1 MKKTVISVLILCA
14 CLLLSSCGKKN
25 TASGTNNISNMSAV
39 TEISTDDMDF
49 EFSNKD
55 TTYDYDES
63 EAKTVA
69 DSEKAV
75 KITAEGTYV
84 VSGEHESITVS
95 APDTAKVR
103 IILKNTTVSNTSGPA
118 IYIESADKVFIT
130 ACEGTVNTLSD
141 GTSYTGDFKDT
152 NIDGAIFSKA
162 DLTLNGEGTLNI
174 TGNCK
179 CGVVSKDDLIICG
192 LNLTVKSTG
201 CALEGKDCVK
211 IKDAAITVSAG
222 GDGIRSTNTEKSN
235 KGFVYIETGNI
246 DITSGND
253 GIQAATVLK
262 AANGSIKITA
272 GGGAAD
278 TKQNSGGRNMPGFG
292 GNTQTT
298 DDEESTK
305 GLKAGSL
312 ILIDEGDFEV
322 SSKDDSFHSN
332 GDIEIN
338 GGSFTAAAGDDG
350 FHADNNLII
359 NGGSITVS
367 QSYEGLE
374 GQKVTVTG
382 GNIDITASDDGINAA
397 GSSSSSSTGG
407 RPGNSDSNALITI
420 GGGYIVVNASG
431 DGIDSNGN
439 VVISGGTVLVSGP
452 TDNGNGTFDYD
463 GEATVSGGTLLV
475 SGPTDNGNGA
485 FDYGGEA
492 TVSGGTVIL
501 CGSSGMAQGFS
512 DKSEQA
518 SFMYT
523 LDSSASAGSS
533 VALTDEKGNV
543 LASFIPAKQYN
554 NVVIST
560 PSLKSGSSYKLLIGG
575 TVSGAD
581 KNGFA
586 SSGSVSSAAQTL
598 DVKLTGITTTFGSG
612 GMSGGNMGGGNKG
625 RFGGGQA
632 PDMNGGAP
640 GDTNGDNGGTPPD
653 KPNGRMNNSQ

>member
-103 IILKNTTVSNTSGPA
+103 IILKNATVSNTSGPA
-118 IYIESADKVFIT
+118 IYIEKADKVFIT

-152 NIDGAIFSKA
+152 NVDGAIFSKT

-192 LNLTVKSTG
+192 LSLTVKSTG

-211 IKDAAITVSAG
+211 IKDAVITVSAG

-292 GNTQTT
+292 GKTQTT

-312 ILIDEGDFEV
+312 ILIDEGSFEV

-367 QSYEGLE
+367 RSYEGLE

-382 GNIDITASDDGINAA
+382 GDIDITASDDGINAA
-397 GSSSSSSTGG
+397 SSSSSSSTGG

-439 VVISGGTVLVSGP
+439 VVISGGT
-452 TDNGNGTFDYD
+452 
-463 GEATVSGGTLLV
+463 LLV

-485 FDYGGEA
+485 FDYDGEA

-512 DKSEQA
+512 DKSEQT
-518 SFMYT
+518 SFMYS

-560 PSLKSGSSYKLLIGG
+560 PSLKSGSSYKLVIGG

-598 DVKLTGITTTFGSG
+598 DIKLTGTTTTIGSG

>member
-49 EFSNKD
+49 EFSNND

-69 DSEKAV
+69 DSEKTV

-103 IILKNTTVSNTSGPA
+103 IILKNATVSNTSGPA
-118 IYIESADKVFIT
+118 IYIEKADKVFIT
-130 ACEGTVNTLSD
+130 AYKDTTNTLSD

-152 NIDGAIFSKA
+152 NIDGAIFSKT

-179 CGVVSKDDLIICG
+179 CGAVSKDDLIICG

-253 GIQAATVLK
+253 GMQAATVLK

-292 GNTQTT
+292 GSTQTT
-298 DDEESTK
+298 DDQESTK

-312 ILIDEGDFEV
+312 ILIDEGGFEV
-322 SSKDDSFHSN
+322 SSKEDSFHSN

-338 GGSFTAAAGDDG
+338 GGSFTAAAGEDG

-397 GSSSSSSTGG
+397 CSSSSSSTGG
-407 RPGNSDSNALITI
+407 RPGSSDSNALITI

-439 VVISGGTVLVSGP
+439 IVI
-452 TDNGNGTFDYD
+452 
-463 GEATVSGGTLLV
+463 SGGTLLV
-475 SGPTDNGNGA
+475 SGPADNGNGA

-492 TVSGGTVIL
+492 TVSGGTVIF

-543 LASFIPAKQYN
+543 IASFIPAKQYN
-554 NVVIST
+554 NIVITS
-560 PSLKSGSSYKLLIGG
+560 PSLKNGSSYKLVIGG
-575 TVSGAD
+575 AVSGAD

-598 DVKLTGITTTFGSG
+598 DIKLTGTTTTFGNG
-612 GMSGGNMGGGNKG
+612 GMSGGNMGGGGKG

-632 PDMNGGAP
+632 PGMNGGAP
-640 GDTNGDNGGTPPD
+640 GDTNGDNGGAPPD
-653 KPNGRMNNSQ
+653 KPNGKINNSQ

>member
-1 MKKTVISVLILCA
+1 MKKTVIPVLILCA

-25 TASGTNNISNMSAV
+25 MASGMNNINNMSAV

-63 EAKTVA
+63 DATTIK
-69 DSEKAV
+69 DSEKTV
-75 KITAEGTYV
+75 KITVEGTYV

-103 IILKNTTVSNTSGPA
+103 IILKNATVSNTSGPA
-118 IYIESADKVFIT
+118 IYIEKADKVFIT

-152 NIDGAIFSKA
+152 NVDGAIFSKT

-272 GGGAAD
+272 GGGVTD
-278 TKQNSGGRNMPGFG
+278 TKQNFGGRNMPGFG
-292 GNTQTT
+292 GKTQTT

-312 ILIDEGDFEV
+312 ILIDEGSFEV
-322 SSKDDSFHSN
+322 SSKDDAFHSN

-407 RPGNSDSNALITI
+407 RPDSSDSNALITI

-439 VVISGGTVLVSGP
+439 IVIS
-452 TDNGNGTFDYD
+452 D
-463 GEATVSGGTLLV
+463 GTLLV
-475 SGPTDNGNGA
+475 SGPADNGNGA

-543 LASFIPAKQYN
+543 IASFIPAKQYN
-554 NVVIST
+554 NIVITS
-560 PSLKSGSSYKLLIGG
+560 PSLKNGSSYKLVIGG

-581 KNGFA
+581 KNGYA

-598 DVKLTGITTTFGSG
+598 DIKLAGITTTFGSG
-612 GMSGGNMGGGNKG
+612 GMSGGMGGGNKG
-625 RFGGGQA
+625 RGGFGGGQA

-640 GDTNGDNGGTPPD
+640 GDTNGDNGGAPPD

>member
-1 MKKTVISVLILCA
+1 MKKTVIPVLILCA

-25 TASGTNNISNMSAV
+25 TASGTNNINNMSAV

-55 TTYDYDES
+55 TTYNYDES
-63 EAKTVA
+63 EAKTIA

-95 APDTAKVR
+95 APDTAKVH
-103 IILKNTTVSNTSGPA
+103 IILKNATVSNTSGPA
-118 IYIESADKVFIT
+118 IYIESADKVLIT
-130 ACEGTVNTLSD
+130 AYKNTTNTLSD
-141 GTSYTGDFKDT
+141 GTSYTGDFKNT
-152 NIDGAIFSKA
+152 NVDGTIFSKT
-162 DLTLNGEGTLNI
+162 DLTLNGEGMLNI

-179 CGVVSKDDLIICG
+179 CGAVSKDDLIICG

-211 IKDAAITVSAG
+211 IKDAAITVSSG
-222 GDGIRSTNTEKSN
+222 GDGIRSTNTEKTN

-246 DITSGND
+246 DITSGSD

-262 AANGSIKITA
+262 AANGNVKITA
-272 GGGAAD
+272 GGAAD
-278 TKQNSGGRNMPGFG
+278 TKQNSGDRNMPGFG
-292 GNTQTT
+292 GKTQTT

-312 ILIDEGDFEV
+312 IVIDEGSFEV

-338 GGSFTAAAGDDG
+338 GGSFTAATGADG
-350 FHADNNLII
+350 FHADSNLII

-367 QSYEGLE
+367 RSYEGLE

-397 GSSSSSSTGG
+397 SPSVSGSSTDG
-407 RPGNSDSNALITI
+407 RPGNSDSSSLITI
-420 GGGYIVVNASG
+420 SGGYILVNASG

-439 VVISGGTVLVSGP
+439 VAITGGTVLVSGP
-452 TDNGNGTFDYD
+452 TDNGN
-463 GEATVSGGTLLV
+463 A
-475 SGPTDNGNGA
+475 A
-485 FDYGGEA
+485 FDYNGEA

-512 DKSEQA
+512 DKSDQA

-523 LDSSASAGSS
+523 LNSSASAGSS
-533 VALTDEKGNV
+533 VALTDENGNV

-560 PSLKSGSSYKLLIGG
+560 PSLKNGSSYKLVIGG

-581 KNGFA
+581 KNGYA

-598 DVKLTGITTTFGSG
+598 DIKLTGITTSFGNG
-612 GMSGGNMGGGNKG
+612 GMSGGMGGGNKG
-625 RFGGGQA
+625 GGFGGGQA
-632 PDMNGGAP
+632 PDMNGSAP
-640 GDTNGDNGGTPPD
+640 E
-653 KPNGRMNNSQ
+653 KPNGLKRR

>member
-1 MKKTVISVLILCA
+1 
-14 CLLLSSCGKKN
+14 
-25 TASGTNNISNMSAV
+25 MSAV

-49 EFSNKD
+49 EFSNND

-103 IILKNTTVSNTSGPA
+103 IILKNATVSNTSGPA
-118 IYIESADKVFIT
+118 IYIEKADKVFIT
-130 ACEGTVNTLSD
+130 ACEGTTNTLSD

-152 NIDGAIFSKA
+152 NVDGAIFSKT

-298 DDEESTK
+298 DDQESTK

-322 SSKDDSFHSN
+322 SSKEDSFHSN

-407 RPGNSDSNALITI
+407 RPGSDSNALITI

-439 VVISGGTVLVSGP
+439 IVI
-452 TDNGNGTFDYD
+452 
-463 GEATVSGGTLLV
+463 SGGTLLV

-485 FDYGGEA
+485 FDYDGEA

-512 DKSEQA
+512 DKSEQT
-518 SFMYT
+518 SFMYS

-560 PSLKSGSSYKLLIGG
+560 PSLKSGSSYKLVIGG

-598 DVKLTGITTTFGSG
+598 DIKLTGTTTTIGSG

-653 KPNGRMNNSQ
+653 KPNGRMSNSQ

>member
-1 MKKTVISVLILCA
+1 MKKTVIPVLILCA

-25 TASGTNNISNMSAV
+25 TASGTNNINNMSAV

-55 TTYDYDES
+55 TTYNYDES
-63 EAKTVA
+63 EAKTIA

-95 APDTAKVR
+95 APDTAKVH
-103 IILKNTTVSNTSGPA
+103 IILKNATVSNTSGPA
-118 IYIESADKVFIT
+118 IYIENADKVFIT
-130 ACEGTVNTLSD
+130 AYKNTTNTLSD
-141 GTSYTGDFKDT
+141 GTSYTGSFKDT
-152 NIDGAIFSKA
+152 NIDGTIFSKT

-179 CGVVSKDDLIICG
+179 CGAVSKDDLIICG

-211 IKDAAITVSAG
+211 IKDAAITVSSG
-222 GDGIRSTNTEKSN
+222 GDGIRSTNTEKTN

-246 DITSGND
+246 DITSGSD

-262 AANGSIKITA
+262 AANGNVKITA
-272 GGGAAD
+272 GGAAD
-278 TKQNSGGRNMPGFG
+278 TKQNSGDRNMPGFG
-292 GNTQTT
+292 GKTQTT

-312 ILIDEGDFEV
+312 IVIDEGGFEV

-338 GGSFTAAAGDDG
+338 GGSFAAATGADG
-350 FHADNNLII
+350 FHADSNLII

-367 QSYEGLE
+367 RSYEGLE

-397 GSSSSSSTGG
+397 SPSSSGSSVGG
-407 RPGNSDSNALITI
+407 RPGNSDSNSLITI
-420 GGGYIVVNASG
+420 GGGYILVNASG

-439 VVISGGTVLVSGP
+439 VAITGGTVLVSGP
-452 TDNGNGTFDYD
+452 TDNGN
-463 GEATVSGGTLLV
+463 A
-475 SGPTDNGNGA
+475 A
-485 FDYGGEA
+485 FDYNGEA

-543 LASFIPAKQYN
+543 IASFIPAKQYN
-554 NVVIST
+554 NIVITSS
-560 PSLKSGSSYKLLIGG
+560 SLKNGSSYKLVIGG

-581 KNGFA
+581 KNGYA

-598 DVKLTGITTTFGSG
+598 DIKLTGITTTFGNG
-612 GMSGGNMGGGNKG
+612 GMSGGMGGGNKG
-625 RFGGGQA
+625 GGFGGGQA
-632 PDMNGGAP
+632 PDMNGSAP
-640 GDTNGDNGGTPPD
+640 E
-653 KPNGRMNNSQ
+653 KPNGLKRR

>member
-1 MKKTVISVLILCA
+1 MKKTVIPVLILCA

-49 EFSNKD
+49 EFSNND

-69 DSEKAV
+69 DSEKTV

-95 APDTAKVR
+95 TPDTAKVR
-103 IILKNTTVSNTSGPA
+103 IILKNATVSNTSGPA
-118 IYIESADKVFIT
+118 IYIEKADKVFIT
-130 ACEGTVNTLSD
+130 AYKDTTNTLSD

-152 NIDGAIFSKA
+152 NIDGTIFSKT

-272 GGGAAD
+272 GGGVTD
-278 TKQNSGGRNMPGFG
+278 TKQNFGGRNMPGFG
-292 GNTQTT
+292 GSTQTT

-312 ILIDEGDFEV
+312 ILIDEGGFEV

-397 GSSSSSSTGG
+397 SPSVSGSSTGG
-407 RPGNSDSNALITI
+407 RPGSSDSNALITI

-439 VVISGGTVLVSGP
+439 IVI
-452 TDNGNGTFDYD
+452 
-463 GEATVSGGTLLV
+463 SGGTLLV
-475 SGPTDNGNGA
+475 SGPADNGNGA

-512 DKSEQA
+512 DKSDQA

-523 LDSSASAGSS
+523 LNSSASAGSS
-533 VALTDEKGNV
+533 VALTDENGNV

-560 PSLKSGSSYKLLIGG
+560 PSLKNGSSYKLVIGG

-581 KNGFA
+581 KNGYA

-598 DVKLTGITTTFGSG
+598 DIKLAGITTTFGSG
-612 GMSGGNMGGGNKG
+612 GMSGGMGGGNKG
-625 RFGGGQA
+625 RGGFGGGQA

-640 GDTNGDNGGTPPD
+640 GDTNGDNGGAPPD

>member
-49 EFSNKD
+49 EFSNND

-69 DSEKAV
+69 DSEKTV

-84 VSGEHESITVS
+84 VSGEYESITVS

-103 IILKNTTVSNTSGPA
+103 IILKNATVSNTSGPA
-118 IYIESADKVFIT
+118 IYIEKADKVFIT
-130 ACEGTVNTLSD
+130 AYKDTTNTLSD

-152 NIDGAIFSKA
+152 NIDGTIFSKT

-278 TKQNSGGRNMPGFG
+278 TKQNFGGRNMPGFG
-292 GNTQTT
+292 GKTQTT
-298 DDEESTK
+298 DDEESTN

-312 ILIDEGDFEV
+312 ILIDEGGFEV
-322 SSKDDSFHSN
+322 SSKEDSFHSN

-338 GGSFTAAAGDDG
+338 GGSFTAAAGEDG

-367 QSYEGLE
+367 RSYEGLE

-397 GSSSSSSTGG
+397 SPSVSGSSTDG
-407 RPGNSDSNALITI
+407 RPGSSDSNALITI

-439 VVISGGTVLVSGP
+439 IVI
-452 TDNGNGTFDYD
+452 
-463 GEATVSGGTLLV
+463 SGGTLLV
-475 SGPTDNGNGA
+475 SGPADNGNGA

-533 VALTDEKGNV
+533 VALTDENGNV

-554 NVVIST
+554 NVVISA
-560 PSLKSGSSYKLLIGG
+560 PSLKNGSSYKLVIGG

-598 DVKLTGITTTFGSG
+598 DIKLTGTTTTIGNG
-612 GMSGGNMGGGNKG
+612 GMSGGGMGGGNKG

>member
-1 MKKTVISVLILCA
+1 
-14 CLLLSSCGKKN
+14 
-25 TASGTNNISNMSAV
+25 MSAV

-63 EAKTVA
+63 EAKTIA
-69 DSEKAV
+69 DSEKVV

-103 IILKNTTVSNTSGPA
+103 IILKNATVSNTSGPA
-118 IYIESADKVFIT
+118 IYIEKADKVFIT
-130 ACEGTVNTLSD
+130 AYKNTTNTLSD

-152 NIDGAIFSKA
+152 NIDGAIFSKT

-179 CGVVSKDDLIICG
+179 CGAVSKDDLIICG

-211 IKDAAITVSAG
+211 IKDAAITVSSG
-222 GDGIRSTNTEKSN
+222 GDGIRSTNTEKTN

-262 AANGSIKITA
+262 AANGNVKITA

-278 TKQNSGGRNMPGFG
+278 TKQNSGDRNMPGFG
-292 GNTQTT
+292 GKTQTT

-312 ILIDEGDFEV
+312 IVIDEGGFEV

-338 GGSFTAAAGDDG
+338 GGSFAAATGADG
-350 FHADNNLII
+350 FHADSNLII

-367 QSYEGLE
+367 RSYEGLE

-397 GSSSSSSTGG
+397 SPSSSGSSVGG
-407 RPGNSDSNALITI
+407 RPGNSDSNSLITI
-420 GGGYIVVNASG
+420 GGGYILVNASG

-439 VVISGGTVLVSGP
+439 VAITGGTVLVSGP
-452 TDNGNGTFDYD
+452 TDNGN
-463 GEATVSGGTLLV
+463 A
-475 SGPTDNGNGA
+475 A
-485 FDYGGEA
+485 FDYNGEA

-543 LASFIPAKQYN
+543 IASFIPAKQYN
-554 NVVIST
+554 NIVITSS
-560 PSLKSGSSYKLLIGG
+560 SLKNGSSYKLVIGG

-581 KNGFA
+581 KNGYA

-598 DVKLTGITTTFGSG
+598 DIKLTGITTTFGNG
-612 GMSGGNMGGGNKG
+612 GMSGGMGGGNKG
-625 RFGGGQA
+625 GGFGGGQA
-632 PDMNGGAP
+632 PDMNGSAP
-640 GDTNGDNGGTPPD
+640 E
-653 KPNGRMNNSQ
+653 KPNGLKRR

>member
-1 MKKTVISVLILCA
+1 MKKTVIPVLILCA

-25 TASGTNNISNMSAV
+25 TASGTNNINNMSAV

-63 EAKTVA
+63 EAKTIA
-69 DSEKAV
+69 DSEKVV

-103 IILKNTTVSNTSGPA
+103 IILKNATVSNTSGPA
-118 IYIESADKVFIT
+118 IYIEKADKVFIT
-130 ACEGTVNTLSD
+130 AYKNTTNTLSD

-152 NIDGAIFSKA
+152 NIDGAIFSKT

-179 CGVVSKDDLIICG
+179 CGAVSKDDLIICG

-211 IKDAAITVSAG
+211 IKDAAITVSSG
-222 GDGIRSTNTEKSN
+222 GDGIRSTNTEKTN

-246 DITSGND
+246 DITSGSD

-262 AANGSIKITA
+262 AANGNVKITA

-278 TKQNSGGRNMPGFG
+278 TKQNSGDRNMPGFG
-292 GNTQTT
+292 GKTQTT

-312 ILIDEGDFEV
+312 IVIDEGGFEV

-338 GGSFTAAAGDDG
+338 GGSFAAATGADG
-350 FHADNNLII
+350 FHADSNLII

-367 QSYEGLE
+367 RSYEGLE

-397 GSSSSSSTGG
+397 SPSSSGSSVGG
-407 RPGNSDSNALITI
+407 RPGNSDSNSLITI
-420 GGGYIVVNASG
+420 GGGYILVNASG

-439 VVISGGTVLVSGP
+439 VAITGGTVLVSGP
-452 TDNGNGTFDYD
+452 TDNGN
-463 GEATVSGGTLLV
+463 A
-475 SGPTDNGNGA
+475 A
-485 FDYGGEA
+485 FDYNGEA

-543 LASFIPAKQYN
+543 IASFIPAKQYN
-554 NVVIST
+554 NIVITS
-560 PSLKSGSSYKLLIGG
+560 PSLKNGSSYKLVIGG

-581 KNGFA
+581 KNGCA

-598 DVKLTGITTTFGSG
+598 DIKLTGITTTFGNG
-612 GMSGGNMGGGNKG
+612 GMSGGMGGRNKG
-625 RFGGGQA
+625 GGFGGGQA
-632 PDMNGGAP
+632 PDMNGSAP
-640 GDTNGDNGGTPPD
+640 E
-653 KPNGRMNNSQ
+653 KPNGLKRR

>member
-1 MKKTVISVLILCA
+1 MKKTVIPVLILCA

-25 TASGTNNISNMSAV
+25 TASGTNNINNMSAV

-63 EAKTVA
+63 EAKTIA

-103 IILKNTTVSNTSGPA
+103 IILKNATVSNTSGPA

-130 ACEGTVNTLSD
+130 AYKGTTNTLSD

-152 NIDGAIFSKA
+152 NVDGAIFSKT

-179 CGVVSKDDLIICG
+179 CGAVSKDDLIICG

-211 IKDAAITVSAG
+211 IKDAAITVSSG
-222 GDGIRSTNTEKSN
+222 GDGIRSTNTEKTN

-246 DITSGND
+246 DITSGSD
-253 GIQAATVLK
+253 GIQAATVLN
-262 AANGSIKITA
+262 AANGNVKITA
-272 GGGAAD
+272 GGAAD
-278 TKQNSGGRNMPGFG
+278 TKQNSGDRNMPGFG
-292 GNTQTT
+292 GKTQTT

-312 ILIDEGDFEV
+312 ILIDEGSFEV

-338 GGSFTAAAGDDG
+338 GGSFTAATGDDG
-350 FHADNNLII
+350 FHADSNLII

-367 QSYEGLE
+367 RSYEGLE

-397 GSSSSSSTGG
+397 SPSVSGSSTDG

-420 GGGYIVVNASG
+420 GGGYILVNASG

-439 VVISGGTVLVSGP
+439 VAITGGTVLVSGP
-452 TDNGNGTFDYD
+452 TDNGNGAFDYN
-463 GEATVSGGTLLV
+463 GEATVSG
-475 SGPTDNGNGA
+475 S
-485 FDYGGEA
+485 
-492 TVSGGTVIL
+492 TVIL
-501 CGSSGMAQGFS
+501 CGSSGMAQSFS

-543 LASFIPAKQYN
+543 IASFIPAKQYN
-554 NVVIST
+554 NIVITS
-560 PSLKSGSSYKLLIGG
+560 PSLKNGSSYKLVIGG

-581 KNGFA
+581 KNGYA

-598 DVKLTGITTTFGSG
+598 DIKLTGITTTFGNG
-612 GMSGGNMGGGNKG
+612 GMSGGMGGGNKG
-625 RFGGGQA
+625 GGFGGGQA
-632 PDMNGGAP
+632 PDMNGS
-640 GDTNGDNGGTPPD
+640 TPE
-653 KPNGRMNNSQ
+653 KPNGLKRR

>member
-25 TASGTNNISNMSAV
+25 TASVTNNISNMSAV

-49 EFSNKD
+49 EFSNND

-63 EAKTVA
+63 EAKTVD
-69 DSEKAV
+69 DSEKTV

-103 IILKNTTVSNTSGPA
+103 IILKNATVSNTSGPA
-118 IYIESADKVFIT
+118 IYIEKADKVFIT
-130 ACEGTVNTLSD
+130 AYKDTTNTLSD

-152 NIDGAIFSKA
+152 NIDGAIFSKT

-179 CGVVSKDDLIICG
+179 CGAVSKDDLIICG

-278 TKQNSGGRNMPGFG
+278 TKQNFGGRNMPGFG
-292 GNTQTT
+292 GSTQTT

-312 ILIDEGDFEV
+312 ILIDEGGFEV
-322 SSKDDSFHSN
+322 SSKEDSFHSN

-338 GGSFTAAAGDDG
+338 GGSFTAAAGEDG

-407 RPGNSDSNALITI
+407 RPGSSDSNALITI
-420 GGGYIVVNASG
+420 DGGYIVVNASG

-439 VVISGGTVLVSGP
+439 IVI
-452 TDNGNGTFDYD
+452 
-463 GEATVSGGTLLV
+463 SGGTLLV
-475 SGPTDNGNGA
+475 SGPADNGNGA

-560 PSLKSGSSYKLLIGG
+560 PSLKNGSSYKLVIGG

-581 KNGFA
+581 KNGYA

-598 DVKLTGITTTFGSG
+598 DIKLAGITTTFGSG
-612 GMSGGNMGGGNKG
+612 GMSGGNMGGGKG
-625 RFGGGQA
+625 GFGGGQA
-632 PDMNGGAP
+632 PGMNGGAP
-640 GDTNGDNGGTPPD
+640 GDRNGDNGGTPPD

>member
-103 IILKNTTVSNTSGPA
+103 IILKNATVSNTSGPA
-118 IYIESADKVFIT
+118 IYIEKADKVFIT

-292 GNTQTT
+292 GKTQTT
-298 DDEESTK
+298 DDQESTK

-382 GNIDITASDDGINAA
+382 GDIDITASDDGINAA
-397 GSSSSSSTGG
+397 SSSSNSSSDG
-407 RPGNSDSNALITI
+407 RPGSSDSNALITI
-420 GGGYIVVNASG
+420 SGGYIVVNASG

-439 VVISGGTVLVSGP
+439 IVI
-452 TDNGNGTFDYD
+452 
-463 GEATVSGGTLLV
+463 SGGTLLV

-485 FDYGGEA
+485 FDYDGEA

-523 LDSSASAGSS
+523 LDSSASAGSN

-560 PSLKSGSSYKLLIGG
+560 PSLKSGSSYKLVIGG

-598 DVKLTGITTTFGSG
+598 DIKLTGTTTTIGSG

-653 KPNGRMNNSQ
+653 KPNGRINNSQ

>member
-1 MKKTVISVLILCA
+1 MKKTVIPVLILCA

-25 TASGTNNISNMSAV
+25 TASGTNNISNISAV

-63 EAKTVA
+63 EAKTIA

-103 IILKNTTVSNTSGPA
+103 IILKNATVSNTSGPA
-118 IYIESADKVFIT
+118 IYIENADKVFIT
-130 ACEGTVNTLSD
+130 AYKNTTNTLSD

-152 NIDGAIFSKA
+152 NVDGAIFSKT

-174 TGNCK
+174 TGNYK
-179 CGVVSKDDLIICG
+179 CGAVSKDDLIICG

-211 IKDAAITVSAG
+211 IKDAAITVSSG
-222 GDGIRSTNTEKSN
+222 GDGIRSTNTEKTN

-246 DITSGND
+246 DITSGSD

-262 AANGSIKITA
+262 AANGNVKITA
-272 GGGAAD
+272 GGAAD
-278 TKQNSGGRNMPGFG
+278 TKQNSGDRNMPGFG
-292 GNTQTT
+292 GKTQTS

-312 ILIDEGDFEV
+312 IVIDEGSFEV

-338 GGSFTAAAGDDG
+338 GGSFTAATGDDG
-350 FHADNNLII
+350 FHADSNLII

-367 QSYEGLE
+367 RSYEGLE

-397 GSSSSSSTGG
+397 SPSVSGSSTDG
-407 RPGNSDSNALITI
+407 RPGISDSNALITI
-420 GGGYIVVNASG
+420 GGGYILVNASG

-439 VVISGGTVLVSGP
+439 VAITGGTVLVSGP
-452 TDNGNGTFDYD
+452 TDNGN
-463 GEATVSGGTLLV
+463 A
-475 SGPTDNGNGA
+475 A
-485 FDYGGEA
+485 FDYNGEA

-543 LASFIPAKQYN
+543 IASFIPAKQYN
-554 NVVIST
+554 NIVITS
-560 PSLKSGSSYKLLIGG
+560 PSLKNGSSYKLVIGG

-581 KNGFA
+581 KNGYA

-598 DVKLTGITTTFGSG
+598 DIKLTGITTTFGNG
-612 GMSGGNMGGGNKG
+612 GMSGGMGGRNKG
-625 RFGGGQA
+625 GGFGGGQA
-632 PDMNGGAP
+632 PDMNGSAP
-640 GDTNGDNGGTPPD
+640 E
-653 KPNGRMNNSQ
+653 KPNGLKRR

>member
-49 EFSNKD
+49 EFSNND

-69 DSEKAV
+69 DSEKTV

-103 IILKNTTVSNTSGPA
+103 IILKNATVSNPSGPA
-118 IYIESADKVFIT
+118 IYIEKADKVFIT

-152 NIDGAIFSKA
+152 NVDGAIFSKT

-278 TKQNSGGRNMPGFG
+278 AKQNSGGRNMPGFG
-292 GNTQTT
+292 GSTQTT
-298 DDEESTK
+298 DDQESTK

-312 ILIDEGDFEV
+312 VVIDEGSFEV

-397 GSSSSSSTGG
+397 GSSSSSSTGE
-407 RPGNSDSNALITI
+407 RPGSSDSNALITI

-439 VVISGGTVLVSGP
+439 IVI
-452 TDNGNGTFDYD
+452 
-463 GEATVSGGTLLV
+463 SGGTLLV
-475 SGPTDNGNGA
+475 SGPADNGNGA

-533 VALTDEKGNV
+533 VALTDENGNV

-560 PSLKSGSSYKLLIGG
+560 PSLKNGSSYKLAIGG

-581 KNGFA
+581 KNGYA

-598 DVKLTGITTTFGSG
+598 DIKLAGITTTFGSG
-612 GMSGGNMGGGNKG
+612 GMSGGNMGGG
-625 RFGGGQA
+625 
-632 PDMNGGAP
+632 AP
-640 GDTNGDNGGTPPD
+640 GDTNGDNGGAPPD
-653 KPNGRMNNSQ
+653 KSNGRMNNSQ

>member
-1 MKKTVISVLILCA
+1 MKKTVIPVLILCA
-14 CLLLSSCGKKN
+14 CLPLSSCGKKN
-25 TASGTNNISNMSAV
+25 TASGTNNINNMSAV

-55 TTYDYDES
+55 TTYNYDES
-63 EAKTVA
+63 EAKTIA
-69 DSEKAV
+69 NSEKAV

-95 APDTAKVR
+95 APDTAKVH
-103 IILKNTTVSNTSGPA
+103 IILKNATVSNTSGPA

-130 ACEGTVNTLSD
+130 AYKGTTNTLSD

-152 NIDGAIFSKA
+152 NVDGTIFSKT

-174 TGNCK
+174 TGNYK
-179 CGVVSKDDLIICG
+179 CGAVSKDDLIICG

-211 IKDAAITVSAG
+211 IKDAAITVSSG
-222 GDGIRSTNTEKSN
+222 GDGIRSTNTEKAN

-262 AANGSIKITA
+262 AANGNVKIAA

-278 TKQNSGGRNMPGFG
+278 TKQNSGDRNMPGFG
-292 GNTQTT
+292 GKTQTS

-312 ILIDEGDFEV
+312 IVIDEGSFEV

-332 GDIEIN
+332 GNIEIN
-338 GGSFTAAAGDDG
+338 GGSFTAATGDDG
-350 FHADNNLII
+350 FHADSNLII

-367 QSYEGLE
+367 RSYEGLE

-397 GSSSSSSTGG
+397 SPSSSGSSVGG

-420 GGGYIVVNASG
+420 GGGYILVNAAG

-439 VVISGGTVLVSGP
+439 VAISGGTVLVSGP
-452 TDNGNGTFDYD
+452 TDNGNAAFDYN
-463 GEATVSGGTLLV
+463 GEATI
-475 SGPTDNGNGA
+475 
-485 FDYGGEA
+485 
-492 TVSGGTVIL
+492 SGGTVIL

-523 LDSSASAGSS
+523 LNSSASAGSS

-543 LASFIPAKQYN
+543 IASFIPAKQYN
-554 NVVIST
+554 NVVISAPT
-560 PSLKSGSSYKLLIGG
+560 LKNGSSYKLAVGG

-581 KNGFA
+581 KNGYA

-598 DVKLTGITTTFGSG
+598 DIKLTGITTTFGSG
-612 GMSGGNMGGGNKG
+612 GKKGGG
-625 RFGGGQA
+625 FGGGQA
-632 PDMNGGAP
+632 PDINGGTP
-640 GDTNGDNGGTPPD
+640 EKPSGDNGGILPQ
-653 KPNGRMNNSQ
+653 KSSGKMRNS

>member
-49 EFSNKD
+49 EFSNND

-69 DSEKAV
+69 DSEKTV

-103 IILKNTTVSNTSGPA
+103 IILKNATVSNTSGPA
-118 IYIESADKVFIT
+118 IYIEKADKVFIT
-130 ACEGTVNTLSD
+130 AYKDTTNTLSD
-141 GTSYTGDFKDT
+141 GTSYTGNFKDT
-152 NIDGAIFSKA
+152 NIDGAIFSKT

-201 CALEGKDCVK
+201 CTLEGKDCVK

-222 GDGIRSTNTEKSN
+222 GDGIRSTNTEKTN

-278 TKQNSGGRNMPGFG
+278 TKQNFGGRNMPGFG
-292 GNTQTT
+292 GSTQTT

-312 ILIDEGDFEV
+312 ILIDEGGFEV
-322 SSKDDSFHSN
+322 SSKEDSFHSN

-338 GGSFTAAAGDDG
+338 GGSFTAAAGEDG

-407 RPGNSDSNALITI
+407 RPGSSDSNALITI
-420 GGGYIVVNASG
+420 DGGYIVVNASG

-439 VVISGGTVLVSGP
+439 IVI
-452 TDNGNGTFDYD
+452 
-463 GEATVSGGTLLV
+463 SGGTLLV
-475 SGPTDNGNGA
+475 SGPADNGNGA

-543 LASFIPAKQYN
+543 IASFIPAKQYN

-560 PSLKSGSSYKLLIGG
+560 PSLKNGSSYKLVIGG

-598 DVKLTGITTTFGSG
+598 DIKLTGTTTTIGSG
-612 GMSGGNMGGGNKG
+612 GMSGGNMGGGKG

-632 PDMNGGAP
+632 PGMNGGAP
-640 GDTNGDNGGTPPD
+640 GDRNGDNGGTPPD

>member
-1 MKKTVISVLILCA
+1 MKKTVIPVLILCA

-25 TASGTNNISNMSAV
+25 TASGTNNINNMSAV

-63 EAKTVA
+63 EATTVK

-103 IILKNTTVSNTSGPA
+103 IILKNATVSNTSGPA

-130 ACEGTVNTLSD
+130 AYKDTINTLSD

-152 NIDGAIFSKA
+152 NVDGTIFSKT

-174 TGNCK
+174 TGNYK
-179 CGVVSKDDLIICG
+179 CGAVSKDDLIICG

-201 CALEGKDCVK
+201 CSLEGKDCVK
-211 IKDAAITVSAG
+211 IKDAAITVSSG
-222 GDGIRSTNTEKSN
+222 GDGIRSTNTEKTN

-262 AANGSIKITA
+262 AANGNVKITA

-278 TKQNSGGRNMPGFG
+278 TKQNSGVRNMPGFG
-292 GNTQTT
+292 GKTQTT

-305 GLKAGSL
+305 GLKTGSL
-312 ILIDEGDFEV
+312 IVIDEGGFEV

-338 GGSFTAAAGDDG
+338 GGSFTAATGADG
-350 FHADNNLII
+350 FHADSNLII
-359 NGGSITVS
+359 NGGNITVS
-367 QSYEGLE
+367 RSYEGLE

-382 GNIDITASDDGINAA
+382 GNIDITASDDGINAV
-397 GSSSSSSTGG
+397 SSSSSGSSVGG
-407 RPGNSDSNALITI
+407 RPGSSDSNALITI
-420 GGGYIVVNASG
+420 GGGYILVNASG

-439 VVISGGTVLVSGP
+439 VAISGGTVLVSGP
-452 TDNGNGTFDYD
+452 TDNGN
-463 GEATVSGGTLLV
+463 A
-475 SGPTDNGNGA
+475 A
-485 FDYGGEA
+485 FDYNGEA

-523 LDSSASAGSS
+523 LENSASAGSS

-543 LASFIPAKQYN
+543 IASFIPAKQYN
-554 NVVIST
+554 NVVISAPT
-560 PSLKSGSSYKLLIGG
+560 LKNGGIYKLVIGG

-581 KNGFA
+581 KNGYA

-598 DVKLTGITTTFGSG
+598 DIKLTGITTTFGSG
-612 GMSGGNMGGGNKG
+612 GKKGGG
-625 RFGGGQA
+625 FGGGQA
-632 PDMNGGAP
+632 PDMNGSAPEKPSGDNGAP
-640 GDTNGDNGGTPPD
+640 GGGTPPE
-653 KPNGRMNNSQ
+653 KPGAQMSNS

>member
-49 EFSNKD
+49 EFSNND

-69 DSEKAV
+69 DSEKTV

-103 IILKNTTVSNTSGPA
+103 IILKNATVSNTSGPA
-118 IYIESADKVFIT
+118 IYIEKADKVFIT

-152 NIDGAIFSKA
+152 NIDGAIFSKT

-174 TGNCK
+174 TGNYK
-179 CGVVSKDDLIICG
+179 CGAVSKDDLIICG
-192 LNLTVKSTG
+192 LNLTVKSTV

-292 GNTQTT
+292 GSTQTT

-312 ILIDEGDFEV
+312 ILIDEGGFEV
-322 SSKDDSFHSN
+322 SSKEDSFHSN

-338 GGSFTAAAGDDG
+338 GGSFTAAAGEDG

-407 RPGNSDSNALITI
+407 RPGSSDSNALITI
-420 GGGYIVVNASG
+420 GGGYILVNASS

-439 VVISGGTVLVSGP
+439 VAITGGTV
-452 TDNGNGTFDYD
+452 
-463 GEATVSGGTLLV
+463 LV

-492 TVSGGTVIL
+492 TVSGGTVIF

-543 LASFIPAKQYN
+543 IASFIPAKQYN

-560 PSLKSGSSYKLLIGG
+560 PSLKNGSSYKLVIGG

-598 DVKLTGITTTFGSG
+598 DIKLTGTTTTFGNG
-612 GMSGGNMGGGNKG
+612 GMSGGNMGGGKG

-632 PDMNGGAP
+632 PGMNGGAP
-640 GDTNGDNGGTPPD
+640 GDRNGDNGGTPPD

>member
-1 MKKTVISVLILCA
+1 
-14 CLLLSSCGKKN
+14 
-25 TASGTNNISNMSAV
+25 MSAV

-49 EFSNKD
+49 EFSNND

-69 DSEKAV
+69 DSEKTV

-103 IILKNTTVSNTSGPA
+103 IILKNATVSNTSGPA
-118 IYIESADKVFIT
+118 IYIEKADKVFIT

-152 NIDGAIFSKA
+152 NIDGAIFSKT

-179 CGVVSKDDLIICG
+179 CGAVSKDDLIICG

-272 GGGAAD
+272 GGGDAD

-292 GNTQTT
+292 GSTQTT

-312 ILIDEGDFEV
+312 ILIDEGGFEV
-322 SSKDDSFHSN
+322 SSKEDSFHSN

-338 GGSFTAAAGDDG
+338 GGSFTAAAGEDG

-407 RPGNSDSNALITI
+407 RPGSSDSNALITI

-439 VVISGGTVLVSGP
+439 IVISGGTV
-452 TDNGNGTFDYD
+452 
-463 GEATVSGGTLLV
+463 LV

-533 VALTDEKGNV
+533 VAVTDENGNV

-560 PSLKSGSSYKLLIGG
+560 PSLKNGSSYKLVIGG

-598 DVKLTGITTTFGSG
+598 DIKLTGITTTFGSG
-612 GMSGGNMGGGNKG
+612 GMSGGNMGGGNKD

-632 PDMNGGAP
+632 PGMNGGAP

-653 KPNGRMNNSQ
+653 KPNGKMNNSQ

>member
-25 TASGTNNISNMSAV
+25 TASGMNNISNMSAV

-49 EFSNKD
+49 EFSNND

-69 DSEKAV
+69 DSEKTV
-75 KITAEGTYV
+75 NITAEGTYV

-103 IILKNTTVSNTSGPA
+103 IILKNATVSNTSGPA
-118 IYIESADKVFIT
+118 IYIEKADKVFIT
-130 ACEGTVNTLSD
+130 AYKGTTNTLSD

-152 NIDGAIFSKA
+152 NIDGAIFSKT
-162 DLTLNGEGTLNI
+162 DLTLNGVGTLNI

-278 TKQNSGGRNMPGFG
+278 TKQNFGGRNMPGFG
-292 GNTQTT
+292 GKTQTT
-298 DDEESTK
+298 DDEESTN

-312 ILIDEGDFEV
+312 ILIDEGGFEV
-322 SSKDDSFHSN
+322 SSKEDSFHSN

-338 GGSFTAAAGDDG
+338 GGSFTAAAGEDG

-407 RPGNSDSNALITI
+407 RPGSSDSNALITI

-439 VVISGGTVLVSGP
+439 VAIT
-452 TDNGNGTFDYD
+452 
-463 GEATVSGGTLLV
+463 GGTLLV
-475 SGPTDNGNGA
+475 SGPADNGNGA

-492 TVSGGTVIL
+492 TVSGGTVIF

-533 VALTDEKGNV
+533 VALTDENGNV

-560 PSLKSGSSYKLLIGG
+560 PSLKNGSSYKLVIGG

-598 DVKLTGITTTFGSG
+598 DIKLTGTTTTIGSG
-612 GMSGGNMGGGNKG
+612 GMSGGNMGGGKG

-632 PDMNGGAP
+632 PGMNGGAP
-640 GDTNGDNGGTPPD
+640 GDRNGDNGGTPPD

>member
-63 EAKTVA
+63 EAKTIA

-103 IILKNTTVSNTSGPA
+103 IILKNATVSNTSGPA
-118 IYIESADKVFIT
+118 IYIEKADKVFIT

-152 NIDGAIFSKA
+152 NIDGAIFSKT

-174 TGNCK
+174 TGNYK
-179 CGVVSKDDLIICG
+179 CGVMSKDDLIICG

-262 AANGSIKITA
+262 ADNGSIKITA

-292 GNTQTT
+292 GSTQTI
-298 DDEESTK
+298 DDQESTK

-312 ILIDEGDFEV
+312 ILIDEGGFEV
-322 SSKDDSFHSN
+322 SSKDDAFHSN

-338 GGSFTAAAGDDG
+338 GGSFTAAAGEDG

-407 RPGNSDSNALITI
+407 RPDSSDSNALITI

-439 VVISGGTVLVSGP
+439 IVI
-452 TDNGNGTFDYD
+452 
-463 GEATVSGGTLLV
+463 SGGTLLV
-475 SGPTDNGNGA
+475 SGPADNGNGA

-533 VALTDEKGNV
+533 VALTDENGNV
-543 LASFIPAKQYN
+543 LVSFIPAKQYN

-560 PSLKSGSSYKLLIGG
+560 PSLKNGSSYKLVIGG

-598 DVKLTGITTTFGSG
+598 DIKLTGTTTTFGSG

-632 PDMNGGAP
+632 PGMNGGAP
-640 GDTNGDNGGTPPD
+640 GDRNGDNGGTPPD

>member
-1 MKKTVISVLILCA
+1 
-14 CLLLSSCGKKN
+14 
-25 TASGTNNISNMSAV
+25 MSAV

-63 EAKTVA
+63 EAKTIA

-75 KITAEGTYV
+75 KITTEGTYV

-95 APDTAKVR
+95 APDTANVH
-103 IILKNTTVSNTSGPA
+103 IILKNATVSNTSGPA
-118 IYIESADKVFIT
+118 IYIEKADKVFIT
-130 ACEGTVNTLSD
+130 AYMNTTNTLSD

-152 NIDGAIFSKA
+152 NIDGTIFSKT

-174 TGNCK
+174 TGNYK
-179 CGVVSKDDLIICG
+179 CGAVSKDDLIICG

-211 IKDAAITVSAG
+211 IKDAAITVSSG
-222 GDGIRSTNTEKSN
+222 GDGIRSTNTEKTN

-246 DITSGND
+246 DITSGSD

-278 TKQNSGGRNMPGFG
+278 TKQNSGDRNMPGFG
-292 GNTQTT
+292 GKTQTT

-312 ILIDEGDFEV
+312 ILIDEGGFEV
-322 SSKDDSFHSN
+322 SSKEDSFHSN

-338 GGSFTAAAGDDG
+338 GGSFTAAAGEDG

-407 RPGNSDSNALITI
+407 RPGSSDSNALITI

-439 VVISGGTVLVSGP
+439 IVI
-452 TDNGNGTFDYD
+452 
-463 GEATVSGGTLLV
+463 SGGTLLV
-475 SGPTDNGNGA
+475 SGPADNGNGA

-533 VALTDEKGNV
+533 VALTDENGNV
-543 LASFIPAKQYN
+543 LASFLPAKQYN

-560 PSLKSGSSYKLLIGG
+560 PSLKNGSSYKLVIGG

-598 DVKLTGITTTFGSG
+598 DIKLTGTTTTFGSG

-632 PDMNGGAP
+632 PGMNGGAP

>member
-69 DSEKAV
+69 DSEKTV

-103 IILKNTTVSNTSGPA
+103 IILKNATVSNTSGPA
-118 IYIESADKVFIT
+118 IYIEKADKVFIT

-152 NIDGAIFSKA
+152 NIDGAIFSKT

-292 GNTQTT
+292 GKTQTT

-312 ILIDEGDFEV
+312 ILIDEGSFEV

-367 QSYEGLE
+367 RSYEGLE

-382 GNIDITASDDGINAA
+382 GDIDITASDDGINAA
-397 GSSSSSSTGG
+397 SSSSNSSSDG

-439 VVISGGTVLVSGP
+439 VVISGGT
-452 TDNGNGTFDYD
+452 
-463 GEATVSGGTLLV
+463 LLV

-485 FDYGGEA
+485 FDYDGET

-512 DKSEQA
+512 DKSEQT
-518 SFMYT
+518 SFMYS

-554 NVVIST
+554 HVVIST
-560 PSLKSGSSYKLLIGG
+560 PSLKSGSSYKLVIGG

-598 DVKLTGITTTFGSG
+598 DIKLTGTTTTIGSG

>member
-63 EAKTVA
+63 EAKTVV

-103 IILKNTTVSNTSGPA
+103 IILKNATVSNTSGPA
-118 IYIESADKVFIT
+118 IYIEKADKVFIT
-130 ACEGTVNTLSD
+130 ACKGTTNTLSD

-152 NIDGAIFSKA
+152 NVDGAIFSKA

-211 IKDAAITVSAG
+211 IKDAVITVSAG

-292 GNTQTT
+292 GKTQTT

-312 ILIDEGDFEV
+312 ILIDEGSFEV

-367 QSYEGLE
+367 RSYEGLE

-382 GNIDITASDDGINAA
+382 GDIDITASDDGINAA
-397 GSSSSSSTGG
+397 SSSSNSSSDG

-420 GGGYIVVNASG
+420 GGGYIVVNAAG

-439 VVISGGTVLVSGP
+439 VAITGGTVLVSGP
-452 TDNGNGTFDYD
+452 
-463 GEATVSGGTLLV
+463 A
-475 SGPTDNGNGA
+475 DNGNGA
-485 FDYGGEA
+485 FDYDGEA

-523 LDSSASAGSS
+523 LDNSASAGSS

-560 PSLKSGSSYKLLIGG
+560 PSLKSGSSYKLVIGG

-598 DVKLTGITTTFGSG
+598 DIKLTGITTTFGSG

-625 RFGGGQA
+625 RFGDGQA

-653 KPNGRMNNSQ
+653 KPNGRMSNSQ

>member
-49 EFSNKD
+49 EFSNND

-63 EAKTVA
+63 EAKTVG
-69 DSEKAV
+69 DSEKTV

-103 IILKNTTVSNTSGPA
+103 IILKNATVSNTSGPA
-118 IYIESADKVFIT
+118 IYIEKADKVFIT

-152 NIDGAIFSKA
+152 NIDGAIFSKT

-222 GDGIRSTNTEKSN
+222 GDGIRSTNTEKAN

-262 AANGSIKITA
+262 AANGNVKITA

-292 GNTQTT
+292 GSTQTT

-312 ILIDEGDFEV
+312 ILIDEGGFEV
-322 SSKDDSFHSN
+322 SSKEDSFHSN

-338 GGSFTAAAGDDG
+338 GGSFTAAAGEDG

-407 RPGNSDSNALITI
+407 RPGSSDSNALITI

-439 VVISGGTVLVSGP
+439 IVISGGTVLVSGP
-452 TDNGNGTFDYD
+452 
-463 GEATVSGGTLLV
+463 A
-475 SGPTDNGNGA
+475 DNGNGA

-533 VALTDEKGNV
+533 VALTDENGNV

-560 PSLKSGSSYKLLIGG
+560 PSLKNGSSYKLVIGG

-581 KNGFA
+581 KNGYA

-598 DVKLTGITTTFGSG
+598 DIKLTGITTAIGSG

-632 PDMNGGAP
+632 PGMNGGAP

>member
-1 MKKTVISVLILCA
+1 MKKTVIPVLILCA

-25 TASGTNNISNMSAV
+25 TASGTNNINNMSAV

-55 TTYDYDES
+55 TTYNYDES
-63 EAKTVA
+63 EGKTIA
-69 DSEKAV
+69 NSEKAV

-103 IILKNTTVSNTSGPA
+103 IILKNATVSNTSGPA
-118 IYIESADKVFIT
+118 IYIENADKVFIT
-130 ACEGTVNTLSD
+130 AYKNTTNTLSD

-152 NIDGAIFSKA
+152 NVDGAIFSKT

-174 TGNCK
+174 TGNYK
-179 CGVVSKDDLIICG
+179 CGAVSKDDLIICG

-211 IKDAAITVSAG
+211 KKDAAITESSG
-222 GDGIRSTNTEKSN
+222 GDGIRSTNTEKTN

-246 DITSGND
+246 DITSGSD

-262 AANGSIKITA
+262 AANGNVKITA
-272 GGGAAD
+272 GGAAD
-278 TKQNSGGRNMPGFG
+278 TKQNSGDRNMPGFG
-292 GNTQTT
+292 GKTQTT

-312 ILIDEGDFEV
+312 IVIDEGSFEV

-338 GGSFTAAAGDDG
+338 GGSFTAATGDDG
-350 FHADNNLII
+350 FHTDSNLII

-367 QSYEGLE
+367 RSYEGLE

-397 GSSSSSSTGG
+397 SPSASGSSTDG

-420 GGGYIVVNASG
+420 GGGYILVNASG

-439 VVISGGTVLVSGP
+439 VAITGGTVLVSGP
-452 TDNGNGTFDYD
+452 TDNGN
-463 GEATVSGGTLLV
+463 A
-475 SGPTDNGNGA
+475 A
-485 FDYGGEA
+485 FDYNGEA

-543 LASFIPAKQYN
+543 IASFIPAKQYN
-554 NVVIST
+554 NIVITS
-560 PSLKSGSSYKLLIGG
+560 PSLKNGSSYKLVIGG

-581 KNGFA
+581 KNGYA
-586 SSGSVSSAAQTL
+586 SSGSVSSAVQTL
-598 DVKLTGITTTFGSG
+598 DIKLTGITTTFGNGGISG
-612 GMSGGNMGGGNKG
+612 GMGGRNKGGG
-625 RFGGGQA
+625 FGGGQA
-632 PDMNGGAP
+632 PDMNGSAP
-640 GDTNGDNGGTPPD
+640 E
-653 KPNGRMNNSQ
+653 KPNGLKRR

>member
-1 MKKTVISVLILCA
+1 MKKTVIPVLILCA

-25 TASGTNNISNMSAV
+25 TTSGTNNINNMSAV

-63 EAKTVA
+63 EAKTIA

-75 KITAEGTYV
+75 KITTEGTYV

-95 APDTAKVR
+95 APDTAKVH
-103 IILKNTTVSNTSGPA
+103 IILKNATVSNTSGPA
-118 IYIESADKVFIT
+118 IYIEKADKVFIT
-130 ACEGTVNTLSD
+130 AYKNTTNTLSD
-141 GTSYTGDFKDT
+141 GTSYTGSFKDT
-152 NIDGAIFSKA
+152 NIDGTIFSKT

-179 CGVVSKDDLIICG
+179 CGAVSKDDLIICG

-201 CALEGKDCVK
+201 CSLEGKDCVK
-211 IKDAAITVSAG
+211 IKDAAITVSSG
-222 GDGIRSTNTEKSN
+222 GDGIRSTNTEKAN

-262 AANGSIKITA
+262 AANGNVKITA

-278 TKQNSGGRNMPGFG
+278 TKQNSGDRNMPGFG
-292 GNTQTT
+292 GKTQTT

-312 ILIDEGDFEV
+312 IVIDEGSFEV

-338 GGSFTAAAGDDG
+338 GGSFTAATGDDG
-350 FHADNNLII
+350 FHADSNLII

-367 QSYEGLE
+367 RSYEGLE
-374 GQKVTVTG
+374 GQKVTVTD

-397 GSSSSSSTGG
+397 SPSSSGSSTDG
-407 RPGNSDSNALITI
+407 RPGNSDSNSLITI
-420 GGGYIVVNASG
+420 SGGYILVNASG

-439 VVISGGTVLVSGP
+439 VAITGGTVLVSGP
-452 TDNGNGTFDYD
+452 TDNGN
-463 GEATVSGGTLLV
+463 A
-475 SGPTDNGNGA
+475 A
-485 FDYGGEA
+485 FDYNGEA

-533 VALTDEKGNV
+533 VALSDEKGNV
-543 LASFIPAKQYN
+543 IASFIPAKQYN
-554 NVVIST
+554 NIVITS
-560 PSLKSGSSYKLLIGG
+560 PSLKNGSSYKLVIGG

-581 KNGFA
+581 KNGYA

-598 DVKLTGITTTFGSG
+598 DIKLTGITTTFGNG
-612 GMSGGNMGGGNKG
+612 GMSGGMGGRNKG
-625 RFGGGQA
+625 GGFGGGQA
-632 PDMNGGAP
+632 PDMNGSAP
-640 GDTNGDNGGTPPD
+640 E
-653 KPNGRMNNSQ
+653 KPNGLKRR

>member
-49 EFSNKD
+49 EFSNND

-63 EAKTVA
+63 EAKTVG
-69 DSEKAV
+69 DSEKTV

-103 IILKNTTVSNTSGPA
+103 IILKNATVSNTSGPA
-118 IYIESADKVFIT
+118 IYIEKADKVFIT

-152 NIDGAIFSKA
+152 NVDGAIFSKT

-179 CGVVSKDDLIICG
+179 CGAVSKDDLIICG

-292 GNTQTT
+292 GSTQTT

-312 ILIDEGDFEV
+312 ILIDEGGFEV
-322 SSKDDSFHSN
+322 NSKEDSFHSN

-338 GGSFTAAAGDDG
+338 GGSFTAAAGEDG

-407 RPGNSDSNALITI
+407 RPGSSDSNALITI

-439 VVISGGTVLVSGP
+439 VAITGGTVLVSGP
-452 TDNGNGTFDYD
+452 ADNGND
-463 GEATVSGGTLLV
+463 
-475 SGPTDNGNGA
+475 A

-560 PSLKSGSSYKLLIGG
+560 PFLKNGSSYKLVIGG

-598 DVKLTGITTTFGSG
+598 DIKLTGTTTTIGSG
-612 GMSGGNMGGGNKG
+612 GMSGGNMGGGKG

-632 PDMNGGAP
+632 PGMNGGAP

-653 KPNGRMNNSQ
+653 KPNGKMNNSQ

>member
-1 MKKTVISVLILCA
+1 MKKTVIPVLILCA

-25 TASGTNNISNMSAV
+25 MASGMNNINNMSAV

-63 EAKTVA
+63 DATTIK
-69 DSEKAV
+69 DSEKTV
-75 KITAEGTYV
+75 KITVEGTYV

-103 IILKNTTVSNTSGPA
+103 IILKNATVSNTSGPA
-118 IYIESADKVFIT
+118 IYIEKADKVFIT

-152 NIDGAIFSKA
+152 NVDGAIFSKT

-272 GGGAAD
+272 GGGVTD
-278 TKQNSGGRNMPGFG
+278 TKQNFGGRNMPGFG
-292 GNTQTT
+292 GKTQTT

-312 ILIDEGDFEV
+312 ILIDEGSFEV
-322 SSKDDSFHSN
+322 SSKDDAFHSN

-407 RPGNSDSNALITI
+407 RPDSSDSNALITI

-439 VVISGGTVLVSGP
+439 IVIS
-452 TDNGNGTFDYD
+452 D
-463 GEATVSGGTLLV
+463 GTLLV
-475 SGPTDNGNGA
+475 SGPADNGNGA

-512 DKSEQA
+512 DKSDQA

-560 PSLKSGSSYKLLIGG
+560 PSLKNGSSYKLVIGG

-581 KNGFA
+581 KNGYA

-598 DVKLTGITTTFGSG
+598 DIKLAGITTTFGSG
-612 GMSGGNMGGGNKG
+612 GMSGGMGGGNKG
-625 RFGGGQA
+625 RGGFGGGQA

-640 GDTNGDNGGTPPD
+640 GDTNGDNGGAPPD

>member
-49 EFSNKD
+49 EFSNND

-103 IILKNTTVSNTSGPA
+103 IILKNATVSNTSGPA
-118 IYIESADKVFIT
+118 IYIEKADKVFIT
-130 ACEGTVNTLSD
+130 ACEGTTNTLSD

-152 NIDGAIFSKA
+152 NVDGAIFSKT

-298 DDEESTK
+298 DDQESTK

-322 SSKDDSFHSN
+322 SSKEDSFHSN

-407 RPGNSDSNALITI
+407 RPGSDSNALITI

-439 VVISGGTVLVSGP
+439 IVI
-452 TDNGNGTFDYD
+452 
-463 GEATVSGGTLLV
+463 SGGTLLV

-485 FDYGGEA
+485 FDYDGEA

-512 DKSEQA
+512 DKSEQT
-518 SFMYT
+518 SFMYS

-560 PSLKSGSSYKLLIGG
+560 PSLKSGSSYKLVIGG

-598 DVKLTGITTTFGSG
+598 DIKLTGTTTTIGSG

-653 KPNGRMNNSQ
+653 KPNGRMSNSQ

>member
-1 MKKTVISVLILCA
+1 MKKTVIPVLILCA

-25 TASGTNNISNMSAV
+25 MASGMNNINNMSAV

-63 EAKTVA
+63 DATTIK
-69 DSEKAV
+69 DSEKTV
-75 KITAEGTYV
+75 KITVEGTYV

-103 IILKNTTVSNTSGPA
+103 IILKNATVSNTSGPA
-118 IYIESADKVFIT
+118 IYIEKADKVFIT

-152 NIDGAIFSKA
+152 NVDGAIFSKT

-272 GGGAAD
+272 GGGVTD
-278 TKQNSGGRNMPGFG
+278 TKQNFGGRNMPGFG
-292 GNTQTT
+292 GKTQTT

-312 ILIDEGDFEV
+312 ILIDEGSFEV
-322 SSKDDSFHSN
+322 SSKDDAFHSN

-407 RPGNSDSNALITI
+407 RPDSSDSNALITI

-439 VVISGGTVLVSGP
+439 IVIS
-452 TDNGNGTFDYD
+452 D
-463 GEATVSGGTLLV
+463 GTLLV
-475 SGPTDNGNGA
+475 SGPADNGNGA

-512 DKSEQA
+512 DKSDQA

-523 LDSSASAGSS
+523 LNSSASAGSS
-533 VALTDEKGNV
+533 VALTDENGNV

-560 PSLKSGSSYKLLIGG
+560 PSLKNGSSYKLFIGG

-581 KNGFA
+581 KNGYA

-598 DVKLTGITTTFGSG
+598 DIKLAGITTTFGSG
-612 GMSGGNMGGGNKG
+612 GMSGGMGGGNKG
-625 RFGGGQA
+625 RGGFGGGQA

-640 GDTNGDNGGTPPD
+640 GDTNGDNGGAPPD

>member
-49 EFSNKD
+49 EFSNND

-69 DSEKAV
+69 DSEKTV
-75 KITAEGTYV
+75 NITAEGTYV

-103 IILKNTTVSNTSGPA
+103 IILKNATVSNTSGPA
-118 IYIESADKVFIT
+118 IYIEKADKVFIT

-152 NIDGAIFSKA
+152 NIDGAIFSKT

-272 GGGAAD
+272 GGGVTD
-278 TKQNSGGRNMPGFG
+278 TKQNFGGRNMPGFG
-292 GNTQTT
+292 GSTQTT

-312 ILIDEGDFEV
+312 ILIDEGSFEV
-322 SSKDDSFHSN
+322 SSKDDAFHSN

-338 GGSFTAAAGDDG
+338 GGSFTAAAGDGG

-407 RPGNSDSNALITI
+407 RPGSSDSNALITI
-420 GGGYIVVNASG
+420 DGGYIVLNASG

-439 VVISGGTVLVSGP
+439 IVI
-452 TDNGNGTFDYD
+452 
-463 GEATVSGGTLLV
+463 SGGTLLV
-475 SGPTDNGNGA
+475 SGPADNGNGA

-492 TVSGGTVIL
+492 TVSGGTVIF

-523 LDSSASAGSS
+523 LDGSASAGSS
-533 VALTDEKGNV
+533 VALTDENGNV

-560 PSLKSGSSYKLLIGG
+560 PSLKNGSSYKLVIGG

-598 DVKLTGITTTFGSG
+598 DIKLTGTTTTIGSG

-640 GDTNGDNGGTPPD
+640 GDRNGDNGGTPPD

>member
-1 MKKTVISVLILCA
+1 MKKTVIPVLILCA

-25 TASGTNNISNMSAV
+25 MASGMNNINNMSAV

-63 EAKTVA
+63 DATTIK
-69 DSEKAV
+69 DSEKTV
-75 KITAEGTYV
+75 KITVEGTYV

-103 IILKNTTVSNTSGPA
+103 IILKNATVSNTSGPA
-118 IYIESADKVFIT
+118 IYIEKADKVFIT

-152 NIDGAIFSKA
+152 NVDGAIFSKT

-272 GGGAAD
+272 GGGVTD
-278 TKQNSGGRNMPGFG
+278 TKQNFGGRNMPGFG
-292 GNTQTT
+292 GKTQTT

-312 ILIDEGDFEV
+312 ILIDEGSFEV
-322 SSKDDSFHSN
+322 SSKDDAFHSN

-407 RPGNSDSNALITI
+407 RPDSSDSNALITI

-439 VVISGGTVLVSGP
+439 IVIS
-452 TDNGNGTFDYD
+452 D
-463 GEATVSGGTLLV
+463 GTLLV
-475 SGPTDNGNGA
+475 SGPADNGNGA

-512 DKSEQA
+512 DKSDQA

-523 LDSSASAGSS
+523 LNSSASAGSS
-533 VALTDEKGNV
+533 VALTDENGNV

-560 PSLKSGSSYKLLIGG
+560 PSLKNGSSYKLVIGG

-581 KNGFA
+581 KNGYA

-598 DVKLTGITTTFGSG
+598 DIKLAGITTTFGSG
-612 GMSGGNMGGGNKG
+612 GMSGGMGGGNKG
-625 RFGGGQA
+625 RGGFGGGQA

-640 GDTNGDNGGTPPD
+640 GDTNGDNGGAPPD

>member
-1 MKKTVISVLILCA
+1 MKKTVIPVLILCA

-25 TASGTNNISNMSAV
+25 TASGTNNINNMSAV

-63 EAKTVA
+63 EATTVK

-95 APDTAKVR
+95 APDTAKVC
-103 IILKNTTVSNTSGPA
+103 IILKNATVSNTSGPA

-130 ACEGTVNTLSD
+130 AYKGTTNTLSD

-152 NIDGAIFSKA
+152 NVDGTIFSKT

-174 TGNCK
+174 TGNYK
-179 CGVVSKDDLIICG
+179 CGAVSKDDLIICG

-201 CALEGKDCVK
+201 CSLEGKDCVK

-262 AANGSIKITA
+262 AANGNVKITA

-292 GNTQTT
+292 GKTQTT

-312 ILIDEGDFEV
+312 ILIDEGSFEV

-407 RPGNSDSNALITI
+407 RPGSSDSNALITI

-439 VVISGGTVLVSGP
+439 IVI
-452 TDNGNGTFDYD
+452 
-463 GEATVSGGTLLV
+463 SGGTLLV
-475 SGPTDNGNGA
+475 SGPADNGNGA

-533 VALTDEKGNV
+533 VALTDENGNV

-560 PSLKSGSSYKLLIGG
+560 PTLKNGSSYKLAVGG

-581 KNGFA
+581 KNGYA

-598 DVKLTGITTTFGSG
+598 DIKLTGTTATIGSG

-625 RFGGGQA
+625 RFGGGQV
-632 PDMNGGAP
+632 PGMNGGAP

>member
-1 MKKTVISVLILCA
+1 MTYEKTVISVLILCA
-14 CLLLSSCGKKN
+14 CLPLSSCGKKN

-49 EFSNKD
+49 EFSNND

-69 DSEKAV
+69 DSEKTV

-103 IILKNTTVSNTSGPA
+103 IILKNATVSNTSGPA
-118 IYIESADKVFIT
+118 IYIEKADKVFIT

-152 NIDGAIFSKA
+152 NIDGAIFSKT
-162 DLTLNGEGTLNI
+162 DLTLNGVGTLNI

-292 GNTQTT
+292 GKTQTT

-312 ILIDEGDFEV
+312 ILIDEGGFEV
-322 SSKDDSFHSN
+322 SSKEDSFHSN

-338 GGSFTAAAGDDG
+338 GGSFTAAAGEDG

-407 RPGNSDSNALITI
+407 RPNSSDSNALITI

-439 VVISGGTVLVSGP
+439 IVI
-452 TDNGNGTFDYD
+452 
-463 GEATVSGGTLLV
+463 SGGTLLV
-475 SGPTDNGNGA
+475 SGPADNGNGA

-533 VALTDEKGNV
+533 VALTDENGNV

-560 PSLKSGSSYKLLIGG
+560 PSLKNGSSYKLVIGG

-598 DVKLTGITTTFGSG
+598 DIKLTGTTTTIGSG

-625 RFGGGQA
+625 RLGGGQA

-640 GDTNGDNGGTPPD
+640 GDRNGDNGGTPPD